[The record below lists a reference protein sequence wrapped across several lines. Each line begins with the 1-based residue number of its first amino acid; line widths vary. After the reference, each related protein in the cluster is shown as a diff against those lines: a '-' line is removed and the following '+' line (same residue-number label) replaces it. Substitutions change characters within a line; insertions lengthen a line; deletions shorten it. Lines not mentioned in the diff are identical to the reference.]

1 MPRFVAVFVAFASL
15 AVASCAGSDVDPEV
29 PLERALDPSSTTTSA
44 APTSTSAPPAT
55 TTTARPS
62 PWPALGKGGPVR
74 AIVSAGGVVLPV
86 TGGRQGDG
94 WQVSTPCGTTVVARG
109 TPLRGAHVVID
120 AGHGGN
126 EPGAVGPSGL
136 SEKRVNLAVAREV
149 QRLLE
154 RQGATV
160 VLTRTGD
167 YRVTLATRGLI
178 VTRLAPLAF
187 VSIHHNAEPDGPR
200 KGPGAE
206 TYYQIASPASKRLAG
221 LVYEEI
227 VDEFSDH
234 RIAWVADRDAGAKY
248 RPARDGGDYYG
259 ILRRTAGVPAVL
271 SEAAFITNPPEEKL
285 LASPKFRHEEARAIV
300 HAVERF
306 VMTDDPGSG
315 YVEPYPR
322 TQPAGPGG
330 GADGCVDPPL

>member
-1 MPRFVAVFVAFASL
+1 VPRIVAALVASASL
-15 AVASCAGSDVDPEV
+15 LVTACAGSDVDPEA
-29 PLERALDPSSTTTSA
+29 PLERALTPSSTATTAASSTTT
-44 APTSTSAPPAT
+44 APVT
-55 TTTARPS
+55 TTTRPS
-62 PWPALGKGGPVR
+62 PWPALAKGGPAR
-74 AIVSAGGVVLPV
+74 AIVAAGGIVLPV

-109 TPLRGAHVVID
+109 RPLGGAHVVID
-120 AGHGGN
+120 PGHGGN
-126 EPGAVGPSGL
+126 EPGAVGPTGL
-136 SEKRVNLAVAREV
+136 SEKRVNLAVARELKRV
-149 QRLLE
+149 LE
-154 RQGATV
+154 RRGATV

-178 VTRLAPLAF
+178 VTKVAPLAF
-187 VSIHHNAEPDGPR
+187 VSVHHNAEPDGPR

-221 LVYEEI
+221 LIYEE
-227 VDEFSDH
+227 VVKAFSDH

-248 RPARDGGDYYG
+248 RPASDGGDYYG
-259 ILRRTAGVPAVL
+259 ILRRSAGVPAVL

-285 LASPKFRHEEARAIV
+285 LASPEFRHEEAVAI
-300 HAVERF
+300 ANAIERF
-306 VMTDDPGSG
+306 VMTKDRGSG

-330 GADGCVDPPL
+330 GAEGCVDPPL